1 MLRYIEVMA
10 KLKSIEREDII
21 AHSAVDQTD
30 FLSTFTNSL
39 KPNGILEI
47 GTYNG
52 ISTAVLASIAK
63 HVYTFD
69 IAYRD
74 AELILNLFDLRYK
87 VSMCAAP
94 QQQIDF
100 EFYCLHNCWAGY
112 WKDWLNFD
120 FAFVD
125 GDHTYEAV
133 KHDFSLVKFTGRVL
147 FHDVNFEPIKK
158 FAIDELG
165 AKVVSKD
172 GRFGYWHN

>member
-1 MLRYIEVMA
+1 MIIYNEIMT
-10 KLKSIEREDII
+10 KLNSIERADII
-21 AHSAVDQTD
+21 AHSSIEQSD
-30 FLSTFTNSL
+30 FLASFVQSL
-39 KPNGILEI
+39 NPNGILEI

-52 ISTAVLASIAK
+52 ISTVVLASIAK

-74 AELILNLFDLRYK
+74 AEFILNLFNLRYK

-94 QQQIDF
+94 QEQIDF
-100 EFYCLHNCWAGY
+100 EFHCLHNCWSGY

-120 FAFVD
+120 FAFID

-133 KHDFSLVKFTGRVL
+133 KHDFSLVNFTGRVL
-147 FHDVNFEPIKK
+147 FHDVDYEPIKK
-158 FAIDELG
+158 FAIDEIG
-165 AKVVSKD
+165 AKVIDKE